1 MGNNVSNTSIL
12 SSDGQATSY
21 PATVHWV
28 LVSAAAT
35 GGAWQL
41 NDSTDD
47 GGTDLV
53 SGVAPANS
61 MTFLRFGAENEGALV
76 FGTGIYADIP
86 GSNIT
91 LTVGYH

>member
-1 MGNNVSNTSIL
+1 MPNTEHTTIL
-12 SSDGQATSY
+12 TSDGQVKAGPGY
-21 PATVHWV
+21 VYWV
-28 LVSAAAT
+28 LVSVVAT

-47 GGTDLV
+47 GGTDIV
-53 SGVAPANS
+53 SGVAAANTQ
-61 MTFLRFGAENEGALV
+61 TFLDFSGFPIR

-91 LTVGYH
+91 LTVGYA

>member
-12 SSDGQATSY
+12 TSDGQATSY

-35 GGAWQL
+35 GGAWEL

-47 GGTDLV
+47 GGTDLIR
-53 SGVAPANS
+53 GVQAANTS
-61 MTFLRFGAENEGALV
+61 QFLRLGADSEGALLFSTAV
-76 FGTGIYADIP
+76 YVDIP

-91 LTVGYH
+91 ITVGHS

>member
-12 SSDGQATSY
+12 TSDGQATSY

-28 LVSAAAT
+28 LVSAADT

-47 GGTDLV
+47 GGTDLI
-53 SGVAPANS
+53 SGIQAANTSQFLRMGANS
-61 MTFLRFGAENEGALV
+61 EGALIFSTAV
-76 FGTGIYADIP
+76 YVDIP

-91 LTVGYH
+91 ITVGHS

>member
-1 MGNNVSNTSIL
+1 MGNNVSNTSLL

-41 NDSTDD
+41 NDRTDD
-47 GGTDLV
+47 SGTDLI
-53 SGVAPANS
+53 SGVQAANTSQFLRLGANS
-61 MTFLRFGAENEGALV
+61 EGALIFSTAV
-76 FGTGIYADIP
+76 YVDIP

-91 LTVGYH
+91 ITVGHS

>member
-12 SSDGQATSY
+12 TSDGQATSY

-28 LVSAAAT
+28 LGSAAAT

-47 GGTDLV
+47 SGTDLI
-53 SGVAPANS
+53 SGVQAANPSQFLRMGANS
-61 MTFLRFGAENEGALV
+61 EGALIFSTAV
-76 FGTGIYADIP
+76 YVDIP

-91 LTVGYH
+91 ITVGHS

>member
-1 MGNNVSNTSIL
+1 MSHNTVDTTVL
-12 SSDGQATSY
+12 TSDGQASANPGKVY
-21 PATVHWV
+21 WV

-53 SGVAPANS
+53 SGVQAANTS
-61 MTFLRFGAENEGALV
+61 QFLRFGSENEGALV
-76 FGTGIYADIP
+76 FGTGIYVDIP

-91 LTVGYH
+91 ITVGHS

>member
-1 MGNNVSNTSIL
+1 MPNTEHTAIL
-12 SSDGQATSY
+12 TSDGEVKGGPGY
-21 PATVHWV
+21 VYWG
-28 LVSAAAT
+28 LVSVVAT

-47 GGTDLV
+47 GGTDMV
-53 SGVAPANS
+53 SGVAAANTQ
-61 MTFLRFGAENEGALV
+61 TFLDFSGFPIR

-91 LTVGYH
+91 LTVGYA

>member
-1 MGNNVSNTSIL
+1 MPNTEQTAIL
-12 SSDGQATSY
+12 TSDDQVKAGPGY
-21 PATVHWV
+21 VYWV
-28 LVSAAAT
+28 LVSVVAT

-47 GGTDLV
+47 GGTDIV
-53 SGVAPANS
+53 SGVAAANTQ
-61 MTFLRFGAENEGALV
+61 TFLDFSGFPIR

-91 LTVGYH
+91 LTVGYA

>member
-1 MGNNVSNTSIL
+1 MGNSVSNTSIL
-12 SSDGQATSY
+12 TSDGQATSY

-47 GGTDLV
+47 GGTDLI
-53 SGVAPANS
+53 SGVQAANTSQFLRMGANS
-61 MTFLRFGAENEGALV
+61 EGALIFSTAV
-76 FGTGIYADIP
+76 YVDIP

-91 LTVGYH
+91 ITVGHS

>member
-1 MGNNVSNTSIL
+1 MAHNTVDTTVL
-12 SSDGQATSY
+12 TSDGAVSSNPGKVY
-21 PATVHWV
+21 WV
-28 LVSAAAT
+28 
-35 GGAWQL
+35 L

-76 FGTGIYADIP
+76 FGTAIYADIP

>member
-12 SSDGQATSY
+12 TSDGQATSY

-28 LVSAAAT
+28 LVSAVAT

-53 SGVAPANS
+53 SGVQAANTS
-61 MTFLRFGAENEGALV
+61 QFLRFGTENEGALV
-76 FGTGIYADIP
+76 FGTAIYADIP

>member
-12 SSDGQATSY
+12 TSDGQATSY

-28 LVSAAAT
+28 LVSAADT

-47 GGTDLV
+47 GGTDLI
-53 SGVAPANS
+53 SGLAPANS

-76 FGTGIYADIP
+76 FDTGIYVDIP

-91 LTVGYH
+91 ITVGYH

>member
-47 GGTDLV
+47 SGTDLI
-53 SGVAPANS
+53 SGVQAANTSQFLRLGANS
-61 MTFLRFGAENEGALV
+61 EGALIFSTAV
-76 FGTGIYADIP
+76 YVDIP

-91 LTVGYH
+91 IPGGHS

>member
-1 MGNNVSNTSIL
+1 MPNTEHTAIL
-12 SSDGQATSY
+12 TSDGEVKGGPGY
-21 PATVHWV
+21 VYWV
-28 LVSAAAT
+28 LVSVVAT

-47 GGTDLV
+47 GGTDMV
-53 SGVAPANS
+53 SGVAAANTQ
-61 MTFLRFGAENEGALV
+61 TFLDFSGFPIR

-91 LTVGYH
+91 LTVGYA

>member
-1 MGNNVSNTSIL
+1 MPNTEHTSIL
-12 SSDGQATSY
+12 TSDGSVKAGPGY
-21 PATVHWV
+21 VYWV
-28 LVSAAAT
+28 LVSVAAT

-47 GGTDLV
+47 SGTDMV
-53 SGVAPANS
+53 SGVAAANTQ
-61 MTFLRFGAENEGALV
+61 TFMDFSGFPIR

-91 LTVGYH
+91 LTVGYA

>member
-47 GGTDLV
+47 GGTDLI
-53 SGVAPANS
+53 SGVQAANTS
-61 MTFLRFGAENEGALV
+61 QFLRQGANGEGALIFSTAV
-76 FGTGIYADIP
+76 YVDIP

-91 LTVGYH
+91 ITVGHS

>member
-12 SSDGQATSY
+12 TSDGQATSY

-35 GGAWQL
+35 GGAWEL

-53 SGVAPANS
+53 SGIAPANS

-76 FGTGIYADIP
+76 FDTGIYVDIP

-91 LTVGYH
+91 ITVGYH

>member
-1 MGNNVSNTSIL
+1 M
-12 SSDGQATSY
+12 
-21 PATVHWV
+21 
-28 LVSAAAT
+28 LVSVVAT

-47 GGTDLV
+47 GGTDIV
-53 SGVAPANS
+53 SGVAAANTQ
-61 MTFLRFGAENEGALV
+61 TFLDFSGFPIR

-91 LTVGYH
+91 LTVGYA

>member
-1 MGNNVSNTSIL
+1 MAHNTVDTTILIGDGAVSANP
-12 SSDGQATSY
+12 GKVY
-21 PATVHWV
+21 WV
-28 LVSAAAT
+28 LVSAGDT

-41 NDSTDD
+41 NDSTAD

-61 MTFLRFGAENEGALV
+61 MTFLRFGSENEGALV
-76 FGTGIYADIP
+76 FGTAIFADIP
-86 GSNIT
+86 GTNVT

>member
-12 SSDGQATSY
+12 TSDGQATSY

-47 GGTDLV
+47 SGTDMM
-53 SGVAPANS
+53 SGVQAANTS
-61 MTFLRFGAENEGALV
+61 QFLRLGADSEGALLFNTAV
-76 FGTGIYADIP
+76 YVDIP

-91 LTVGYH
+91 ITVGHS

>member
-1 MGNNVSNTSIL
+1 MPNTEHTTIL
-12 SSDGQATSY
+12 TSDGQVKAGPGY
-21 PATVHWV
+21 VYWV
-28 LVSAAAT
+28 LVSVAAT

-47 GGTDLV
+47 GGTDIV
-53 SGVAPANS
+53 SGVAAANTQ
-61 MTFLRFGAENEGALV
+61 TFLDFSGFPIR

-91 LTVGYH
+91 LTVGYA

>member
-12 SSDGQATSY
+12 TSDGQATSY
-21 PATVHWV
+21 PAQVYWV
-28 LVSAAAT
+28 RVSAAAT

-47 GGTDLV
+47 SGTDLM
-53 SGVAPANS
+53 SGVQAANTS
-61 MTFLRFGAENEGALV
+61 QFLRLGADSEGALLFNTAV
-76 FGTGIYADIP
+76 YVDIP

-91 LTVGYH
+91 ITVGHS

>member
-12 SSDGQATSY
+12 TSDGQATSY

-35 GGAWQL
+35 GGAWEL

-47 GGTDLV
+47 GGTDLI
-53 SGVAPANS
+53 SGVQAANTSQFLRMGANS
-61 MTFLRFGAENEGALV
+61 EGALIFSTAV
-76 FGTGIYADIP
+76 YVDIP

-91 LTVGYH
+91 ITVGHS

>member
-12 SSDGQATSY
+12 TADGQATSY
-21 PATVHWV
+21 PAKVYWL

-35 GGAWQL
+35 GGAWQI

-47 GGTDLV
+47 SGTDLL
-53 SGVAPANS
+53 SGVQAANTS
-61 MTFLRFGAENEGALV
+61 QFIRLGAESEGALMFNAAV
-76 FGTGIYADIP
+76 YVDIP

-91 LTVGYH
+91 ITVGHS